1 VGHEALTGPTFRLH
15 DAPRS
20 YAYVFHPHNCGMA
33 GAVRRTERTVELA
46 LADAWLTRASDPWE
60 IGAVTPYYWPG
71 RCRTVIDP
79 ADDHPAVTRR
89 CSMLDVDLRA
99 REVLSISTVEHIG
112 EARYGL
118 AEAATPTLALD
129 KILSEANVF
138 LVTFPIGCNRALDDL
153 ALGGGLDAACR
164 VRFLVRN
171 PDETWSP
178 ALGEEAR
185 RPYGTGWDPA
195 LGHAPWANAV
205 AILDRGGYLD

>member
-1 VGHEALTGPTFRLH
+1 
-15 DAPRS
+15 
-20 YAYVFHPHNCGMA
+20 
-33 GAVRRTERTVELA
+33 
-46 LADAWLTRASDPWE
+46 
-60 IGAVTPYYWPG
+60 
-71 RCRTVIDP
+71 
-79 ADDHPAVTRR
+79 
-89 CSMLDVDLRA
+89 MLDVDLRA